1 MIRTFNCGIGMIAVV
16 APDAETRITQVLK
29 DHGETVHR
37 IGGIVQR
44 AADAEGCVVRN
55 TGHW

>member
-1 MIRTFNCGIGMIAVV
+1 MIAIV
-16 APDAETRITQVLK
+16 APDAEARIAQVLK

-37 IGGIVQR
+37 IGGIVPR
-44 AADAEGCVVRN
+44 TAGAEGCVVRN